1 MDAERQDCGVGEAGR
16 READPTPA
24 TGRAKVGTHLT
35 SRPGD
40 KQLLVEALNGWEK
53 GFNGQGLLGT
63 ACAKAL

>member
-1 MDAERQDCGVGEAGR
+1 MQEGRIGGVGEAGR
-16 READPTPA
+16 RVADVLPVM
-24 TGRAKVGTHLT
+24 GRGKVGIHLT

-63 ACAKAL
+63 ACAKPL